1 MNTKDEQLEED
12 KEEAVIFGM
21 SLPGG
26 YISSQGNQA
35 KEMLEAK
42 RLLNV
47 IENNPEI
54 DQAQEEINDLL

>member
-1 MNTKDEQLEED
+1 MVD

-42 RLLNV
+42 RLAV
-47 IENNPEI
+47 EFTS
-54 DQAQEEINDLL
+54 